1 MSTSTTKTAR
11 GLLLPIHG
19 VDSTTLFA
27 ASSITQAGPK
37 PGVPV
42 AQQPTEMVMEA
53 SGTQAASTT
62 MQVKCQQSGMPS
74 VDGGGRFAWK
84 YSTDSATQFRA
95 DGSPGHK
102 GISGFEALD
111 YTTTADRWHYPNA
124 IRLANDTMLL
134 LCTRGQDTIVA
145 WTKAPDA
152 AAWTSSVL
160 YSYAA
165 TSSQIMSCGLQLPN
179 GRILAFFGDATN
191 IISSYS
197 DDNGATWTIS
207 THVISGDVGVSLTGY
222 PTTRTTKRMRCAYMN
237 GQILLVIHT
246 LDGDSAQSRDRLF
259 QYASVTLGA
268 TWDYVD
274 ATTGYVTNY
283 VAATNADQN
292 TRGFHDI
299 VVIGGQAMICYLKG
313 QPTATFGEGG
323 LYNMVL
329 GNAYQG
335 VQSLTE
341 TPMFRDIGRDLANIT
356 AVGVIDEGDLV
367 ASVDE
372 TGMLVFIVKDG
383 ANNRAMLYGES
394 TRGLATSTSDLTF
407 YELADLASA
416 TKYYNEFAGAHQLG
430 RLVVAHG
437 FKSPSDTHDESLLVT
452 YVGGYTSLQRHPTTG
467 NTALYSP
474 FYLPESVATT
484 WTRTDVLTPT
494 VTLANAALNIVC
506 NAINESV
513 TWQTPSTL
521 YGKVYIDA
529 KCTTTGVGSGAFI
542 RARFWDGV
550 SSYSVKVRF
559 SQLAFVVSD
568 DNGGTLA
575 TVAAAAAVAG
585 TGIQIM
591 LTVGSSYCRVFW
603 RASNL
608 AVKSDADQLWQ
619 DLGLITGLVNG
630 GASTSV
636 AQFGADSSPV
646 LAHTH
651 TTDVKTVSVGG
662 TSVIED
668 ITQTNPVSL
677 FGRCLASTPQ
687 YVDGG
692 LRLRAA
698 AGPGFYNDL
707 WYISTAYTY
716 GAENV
721 CTDVSPSPSTTWRT
735 LSNTAQNLRFD
746 LPEVETYHE
755 PTRVFALA
763 LFNINYRTA
772 FLDGW
777 NGAAWVRVLDVNSA
791 FNQSGVRFARTGSTL
806 TGVFGSGSVPGTNWF
821 TYNAL
826 AGSHVRMTDAST
838 AITVT
843 RRIRSNT
850 EGGLGSACAMQCVMQ
865 LEDVVNTDPTGA
877 GVADTMEIL
886 SKNTLTLCTS
896 ISPGFTRFRLNIPV
910 QTVAGTYFETGTM
923 VAGTLAVFGTQ
934 YSRGRAVASTQ
945 NTQLTTARN
954 GSRVGVNLGP
964 ARRSVEFAWVDGI
977 NTMSLFT
984 AAPDPDYI
992 NFAGVPTAAPADTAY
1007 KVAGIVDEARGAD
1020 ALMVYVPFIQQ
1031 YTAFLGAQLNITD
1044 MNQFFLCRAV
1054 SDVRVE
1060 SILGNEKSNEL
1071 VQVATVTLEEEV

>member
-11 GLLLPIHG
+11 GILLPIHG
-19 VDSTTLFA
+19 VDSTTLYA
-27 ASSITQAGPK
+27 ASSITQAGPH

-42 AQQPTEMVMEA
+42 AQQPTEMALEA
-53 SGTQAASTT
+53 SGAQATGTT
-62 MQVKCQQSGMPS
+62 VQIKCQQSGMPT
-74 VDGGGRFAWK
+74 VDGGAKFAWK
-84 YSTDSATQFRA
+84 YATDSATQYRGDGTA
-95 DGSPGHK
+95 DHK

-111 YTTTADRWHYPNA
+111 YSTTPNRWHYPNA
-124 IRLANDTMLL
+124 MRLANDTALI

-152 AAWTSSVL
+152 ASWTSTVL
-160 YSYAA
+160 YTYAA
-165 TSSQIMSCGLQLPN
+165 TSSQIMSCGLQMPN
-179 GRILAFFGDATN
+179 GRVLAFYGDGTN
-191 IISSYS
+191 VISSYS

-207 THVISGDVGVSLTGY
+207 THVSSDVGVPLTVY
-222 PTTRTTKRMRCAYMN
+222 PTARTTKRMRCAYMN
-237 GQILLVIHT
+237 GQLLLIVHIL
-246 LDGDSAQSRDRLF
+246 DSDAAEGRDRLY

-274 ATTGYVTNY
+274 TTQGYTAPY
-283 VAATNADQN
+283 VAATDADQN

-299 VVIGGQAMICYLKG
+299 VVIGGQAMVCYLKG
-313 QPTATFGEGG
+313 QQETSFGEGG
-323 LYNMVL
+323 LYRVIL
-329 GNAYQG
+329 GSPYQQIRS
-335 VQSLTE
+335 VIE
-341 TPMFRDIGRDLANIT
+341 TPMYRSSAHSLANIT
-356 AVGVIDEGDLV
+356 VGVITIGDLV

-372 TGMLVFIVKDG
+372 TGMLVFLVKDN
-383 ANNRAMLYGES
+383 ANQQAMLYAES
-394 TRGLATSTSDLTF
+394 TKGLATSTADVALYS
-407 YELADLASA
+407 LADLNDAA
-416 TKYYNEFAGAHQLG
+416 KYYNEFAGVHQLG

-437 FKSPSDTHDESLLVT
+437 FQSNTDNHDESLLVS
-452 YVGGYTSLQRHPTTG
+452 YVGGYTSLMRHPTTG
-467 NTALYSP
+467 NSALYSP
-474 FYLPESVATT
+474 FYLPEAIAGT
-484 WTRTDVLTPT
+484 WTRANVITPT

-662 TSVIED
+662 SNVIED
-668 ITQTNPVSL
+668 ITQVNPASL
-677 FGRCLASTPQ
+677 SGRCLASTPQ
-687 YVDGG
+687 YVDSG
-692 LRLRAA
+692 LRLRAV
-698 AGPGFYNDL
+698 AGPGFYADAWN
-707 WYISTAYTY
+707 IATAYTY

-721 CTDVSPSPSTTWRT
+721 CTDVSPSPRTTWRT
-735 LSNTAQNLRFD
+735 VSNTAQNLRFD
-746 LPEVETYHE
+746 LPETEAYHE
-755 PTRVFALA
+755 PTRVFGLA

-772 FLDGW
+772 YLDGW
-777 NGAAWVRVLDVNSA
+777 NGAAWVRVLDVNAA
-791 FNQSGVRFARTGSTL
+791 FNQSGVRFSRSGSTL

-821 TYNAL
+821 TYNSL
-826 AGSHVRMTDAST
+826 AGSHVRMTDSAT
-838 AITVT
+838 AITVV
-843 RRIRSNT
+843 RKIRSNT
-850 EGGLGSACAMQCVMQ
+850 EGGLGSACVMQCVMQ
-865 LEDVVNTDPTGA
+865 LEDVDATDPTGA
-877 GVADTMEIL
+877 AVADTMEIV
-886 SKNTLTLCTS
+886 SKNVLTLCTS
-896 ISPGFTRFRLNIPV
+896 ISPGFTRFRLNVPA
-910 QTVAGTYFETGTM
+910 QTVAETYFETGTM
-923 VAGTLAVFGTQ
+923 LAGTLAVFGTQ
-934 YSRGRAVASTQ
+934 YSRGRALTFAQ
-945 NTQLTTARN
+945 NTKVTTAIN
-954 GSRVGVNLGP
+954 GSRVSVNLGP
-964 ARRSVEFAWVDGI
+964 ERRAVELAWVDGI
-977 NTMSLFT
+977 NTMSLFV

-992 NFAGVPTAAPADTAY
+992 NFAAPTAAPADTAY
-1007 KVAGIVDEARGAD
+1007 KVAGIVNEAKGSD
-1020 ALMVYVPFIQQ
+1020 QLMVYVPFIQQ
-1031 YTAFLGAQLNITD
+1031 YTAFLGAQLNLTD

-1054 SDVRVE
+1054 TDVRLE
-1060 SILGNEKSNEL
+1060 NIIGNEKQNEL
-1071 VQVATVTLEEEV
+1071 LQVATITLEEEV

>member
-1 MSTSTTKTAR
+1 MSTQITKTAR

-19 VDSTTLFA
+19 VDSTTLYA

-53 SGTQAASTT
+53 SGAQAAGTT
-62 MQVKCQQSGMPS
+62 MQVKCQQSGMPR

-102 GISGFEALD
+102 GISGFGALD
-111 YTTTADRWHYPNA
+111 YTVTANRWHYPNA
-124 IRLANDTMLL
+124 IRLANDTMLVL
-134 LCTRGQDTIVA
+134 ATRGQDTIVA

-152 AAWTSSVL
+152 ASWTSSVL
-160 YSYAA
+160 YSYAS
-165 TSSQIMSCGLQLPN
+165 TSSEIMACGLQLPN

-207 THVISGDVGVSLTGY
+207 THVSSDVGVELVNY
-222 PTTRTTKRMRCAYMN
+222 PTSRTTKRMRCAYLN
-237 GQILLVIHT
+237 GQILLIIHT
-246 LDGDSAQSRDRLF
+246 LDGDAAESRDRLY
-259 QYASVTLGA
+259 QYASATLGA

-274 ATTGYVTNY
+274 TTTGYVAPY
-283 VAATNADQN
+283 VAATDADQN

-299 VVIGGQAMICYLKG
+299 VVIGGQAMVCYLKG
-313 QPTATFGEGG
+313 QQQTSFGEGG
-323 LYNMVL
+323 LYNVVL
-329 GNAYQG
+329 GSAYQ
-335 VQSLTE
+335 QIRTAFE
-341 TPMFRDIGRDLANIT
+341 TPMFRNIARDLANIT
-356 AVGVIDEGDLV
+356 VGVITVGDLV

-372 TGMLVFIVKDG
+372 TGMLVFLAKDG
-383 ANNRAMLYGES
+383 ANNQAMLYAES
-394 TRGLATSTSDLTF
+394 TRGLATSTDDVTF
-407 YELADLASA
+407 YELGDLADA
-416 TKYYNEFAGAHQLG
+416 NKYYNEFAGAHQMG

-437 FKSPSDTHDESLLVT
+437 FKSNTDNHDNSLLVT
-452 YVGGYTSLQRHPTTG
+452 YVGGYSSLQRHPTTG
-467 NTALYSP
+467 CTALYAP
-474 FYLPESVATT
+474 FYLPEAIAGT
-484 WTRTDVLTPT
+484 WTRTNAVTPT
-494 VTLANAALNIVC
+494 VALASGALNIVC

-513 TWQTPSTL
+513 TWEAATVL

-529 KCTTTGVGSGAFI
+529 KCTSTGVASGAFI

-550 SSYSVKVRF
+550 SSYSVKVKF
-559 SQLAFVVSD
+559 SQLGFVVSD
-568 DNGGTLA
+568 DNGGVLA
-575 TVAAAAAVAG
+575 TSAAAAAVAG
-585 TGIQIM
+585 SGIQIM
-591 LTVGSSYCRVFW
+591 LAVGSGYCRVWW
-603 RASNL
+603 RASDL

-619 DLGLITGLVNG
+619 DLGTFAGLVNG

-636 AQFGADSSPV
+636 AQFGADSSAV
-646 LAHTH
+646 LLHTH
-651 TTDVKTVSVGG
+651 TTDVKTVSTGG
-662 TSVIED
+662 TSVID
-668 ITQTNPVSL
+668 DLTQTNPVSL

-698 AGPGFYNDL
+698 AGPGFYGDL
-707 WYISTAYTY
+707 WYIPAAYTY

-735 LSNTAQNLRFD
+735 VSNTAQNLRFD
-746 LPEVETYHE
+746 LPEVEKYYE
-755 PTRVFALA
+755 PSRVFALA

-772 FLDGW
+772 YLDGW
-777 NGAAWVRVLDVNSA
+777 NGAGWVRILDVNSA
-791 FNQSGVRFARTGSTL
+791 FNQSGVRFSRTGTTL
-806 TGVFGSGSVPGTNWF
+806 TGVYGSGAVAGTNWF
-821 TYNAL
+821 TYNSL

-850 EGGLGSACAMQCVMQ
+850 EGGFGSACKMQCVLQ
-865 LEDVVNTDPTGA
+865 LDDVDVTDPDGA
-877 GVADTMEIL
+877 DVADTMEIL
-886 SKNTLTLCTS
+886 SKNVLTLCTS
-896 ISPGFTRFRLNIPV
+896 ISPGFTQFRLNIPS
-910 QTVAGTYFETGTM
+910 QLIAETYFETGTM

-934 YSRGRAVASTQ
+934 YSRGRAVATTQ

-954 GSRVGVNLGP
+954 GSRVSVNLGP
-964 ARRSVEFAWVDGI
+964 ARRAVEFAWVDGI

-1007 KVAGIVDEARGAD
+1007 KVAGIVDEAKGSD
-1020 ALMVYVPFIQQ
+1020 HLMVYVPYIEQ

-1060 SILGNEKSNEL
+1060 SIIGNEKSNEL